1 MKTINQT
8 TFSLNLPDGWEV
20 LSESEDEA
28 LVYKGSQL
36 TDSLTGPSLN
46 ISIRDSEGM
55 SFDEI
60 RQLMVDEMGVKPA
73 PDVNIN
79 GCSCKAFTLSE
90 NGVESLGLLYN
101 KSADGKEVKTNFA
114 IIFFVNTTA
123 QDAQAA
129 TIISSIVFK

>member
-36 TDSLTGPSLN
+36 IESLTGPSLN

-55 SFDEI
+55 SFDAI

-79 GCSCKAFTLSE
+79 GCSYKAFTLSE

-114 IIFFVNTTA
+114 IIFFINTTVE
-123 QDAQAA
+123 DAQAA
-129 TIISSIVFK
+129 TIVSSIVFK